1 MTPSHSSEV
10 FCFMPDQFDPTRL
23 VIAKAQAEDR
33 AAADLEAERDERQAA
48 RTYRRH
54 LKPTAR
60 EITAALTAGRREAK
74 DARAYAESWYQAL
87 LAWEIREVKIP
98 YSFHYDPEPDLE
110 FLTLGS
116 NARTPARYL
125 RTPEGEFTEG
135 EVGTIITEMAAAGTV
150 ERKLLGKML
159 EKLRHER
166 SNCPGSLLREDG
178 RWHQN
183 RERATR
189 YAVAV
194 LTLAVQLRV
203 QAAEAPLR
211 RMQSELSDL
220 AH

>member
-1 MTPSHSSEV
+1 MTNP
-10 FCFMPDQFDPTRL
+10 FGPTRL

-33 AAADLEAERDERQAA
+33 AAADLETERKERQAA
-48 RTYRRH
+48 RTQRRH

-60 EITAALTAGRREAK
+60 EVTAALTASRREAK
-74 DARAYAESWYQAL
+74 NARAYAESWYQAL

-98 YSFHYDPEPDLE
+98 YSFHYDPEPELD
-110 FLTLGS
+110 FITLGS
-116 NARTPARYL
+116 NVRTPARYL

-135 EVGTIITEMAAAGTV
+135 EVGTIITGMTEAGTV

-159 EKLRHER
+159 DKLRQER

-194 LTLAVQLRV
+194 MTLAVQLRV
-203 QAAEAPLR
+203 EAAEAPLR

-220 AH
+220 AR